1 MLPRCVGG
9 QPSSGGFKSPPN
21 LFTARADTRKGGAAD
36 MDEVTMVVSVV
47 GLVIA
52 SITLGFKIAKEI
64 YHRK

>member
-1 MLPRCVGG
+1 
-9 QPSSGGFKSPPN
+9 
-21 LFTARADTRKGGAAD
+21 

-64 YHRK
+64 YRRK